1 MNIQFGY
8 VFYELLLGKHG
19 EYLMSEVSK
28 FLIEEYDNTNHK
40 INEINYSIRGLD
52 IDIDSIDN
60 YLKKIRQKESE
71 PESLFESKNYDTC
84 FREDEIQKL
93 ESQRQELLSKKSL
106 LQDEL
111 SELTFRCE
119 RIKKLCDDCNNDVIA
134 SEIYNNNSKVYSHT
148 VSMNELSNQEKDR
161 RRIAMDIH
169 DTVVQDLAAII
180 FKNEFILHIMQS
192 DIERARIE
200 IKNNSDMLNNCIS
213 ELRNIIFNLRPLPLE
228 NSNFK
233 DSFCKMVDLLQK
245 KTNMLIQYEYKGDE
259 CPDIDKVLLINV
271 IRMIFEL
278 CTNSIK
284 YSRGTNI
291 YISIEITKKNIKF
304 FVADNGCGFD
314 YNNVC
319 KNTKGQGLS
328 MIRDRLYI
336 FNGSVKVTKN
346 NDKGIKFYIDIPL
359 KYKEK

>member
-1 MNIQFGY
+1 MNIQFGC

-259 CPDIDKVLLINV
+259 E
-271 IRMIFEL
+271 R
-278 CTNSIK
+278 S
-284 YSRGTNI
+284 
-291 YISIEITKKNIKF
+291 
-304 FVADNGCGFD
+304 
-314 YNNVC
+314 
-319 KNTKGQGLS
+319 
-328 MIRDRLYI
+328 
-336 FNGSVKVTKN
+336 
-346 NDKGIKFYIDIPL
+346 
-359 KYKEK
+359 